1 MATELLKATG
11 GPLVI
16 GRAPDN
22 DHVVDHPMVSKQHA
36 RLTPEGDGYL
46 LEDLGSAN
54 GTFVNGERIDAP
66 KKIGKGD
73 AIQIGPLCLK
83 LAKDGQME
91 SEDMRLST
99 RVDVQGIC
107 FDVRGGTLRL
117 LRNVSFTIQP
127 GEFVALM
134 GPAGAGKTTLME
146 NVNGNMTPSEGR
158 VLVNGLDLH
167 QHFDAM
173 RGHIGYVPQDDIV
186 HRKLTVYEACYYTA
200 KMRMKG
206 VKEKELHDRVVK
218 VLTELDIVQR
228 ANTVIG
234 GPESRVL
241 SGGQRKRVNLAMELV
256 TDPAILFL
264 DEPTS
269 GLSSSDA
276 KSVMQVLKAL
286 TEKGRTIIITI
297 HQPSKDIY
305 EMMNN
310 ALILGVGGRLIYYG
324 LVTDAYKRFKTAP
337 DPDSLFE
344 ALTPKDMTPAD
355 WDRME
360 EEYKNTDWY
369 REFVYDR
376 SASPPEKGV
385 RAPKA
390 RASRSLGIGQFMLL
404 FERMTKLYTRDKG
417 WLIGAL
423 ILAPVLMLLLASL
436 LDGAKNRHSLLFVS
450 TLLAFFFGIFPA
462 IDMVI
467 SERTIYER
475 ERMVNL
481 KIPSYLLSKVLFLLV
496 FGIFQAF
503 SMAAILLWY
512 EGADAPLSSTFGLL
526 LSVQISGVAF
536 GLLFSTL
543 AKSSKVAMMSMLGCI
558 VLMLAFSG
566 FLVKLPSLRDSGTE
580 WILAASSMRWGLGG
594 LMSIVEDVPQSKLEF
609 FGFADEVW
617 QLNIA
622 VNVALAILPIAAT
635 MLILRMKDRV

>member
-1 MATELLKATG
+1 MATELLKATTG
-11 GPLVI
+11 QLTI
-16 GRAPDN
+16 GRSSDN
-22 DHVVDHPMVSKQHA
+22 NHVIDHPMVSKSHA
-36 RLTPEGDGYL
+36 RLTPSDDGYL

-54 GTFVNGERIDAP
+54 GTFVNGNRIQEP
-66 KKIGKGD
+66 TKIGED
-73 AIQIGPLCLK
+73 DTFQIGPTRIK
-83 LAKDGQME
+83 LAGDGQFE
-91 SEDMRLST
+91 SDDLRLST

-117 LRNVSFTIQP
+117 LRNVSFTIEP

-146 NVNGNMTPSEGR
+146 NVNGNMTPSVGR
-158 VLVNGLDLH
+158 VLINGLDLH
-167 QHFDAM
+167 RHFDAM

-186 HRKLTVYEACYYTA
+186 HRNLTVYEACYYTA

-206 VKEKELHDRVVK
+206 VKEKELHDRVVQ
-218 VLTELDIVQR
+218 VLTELDIVHR

-234 GPESRVL
+234 GPEARVL

-286 TEKGRTIIITI
+286 TEKGRTIVITI
-297 HQPSKDIY
+297 HQPSKEIY
-305 EMMNN
+305 ELMDN

-324 LVTDAYKRFKTAP
+324 SVKDSYKRFETAP

-344 ALTPKDMTPAD
+344 ALTPKNMTEAD
-355 WDRME
+355 WNRME
-360 EEYKNTDWY
+360 EEYQNTDWY
-369 REFVYDR
+369 REFICNR
-376 SASPPEKGV
+376 ATSPPDKDMHT
-385 RAPKA
+385 PQA
-390 RASRSLGIGQFMLL
+390 RASRAPGLSQFALL
-404 FERMTKLYTRDKG
+404 FERLTKLYTRDKG
-417 WLIGAL
+417 WLVGAVV
-423 ILAPVLMLLLASL
+423 LAPVLMLLLASL

-450 TLLAFFFGIFPA
+450 TLLAFFFGIFPSV
-462 IDMVI
+462 DMVI

-481 KIPSYLLSKVLFLLV
+481 KIPSYLLSKVVFLLA
-496 FGIFQAF
+496 FGVFQAF
-503 SMAAILLWY
+503 SMTAILIWY
-512 EGADAPLSSTFGLL
+512 EGADAPLSSTFCLL

-566 FLVKLPSLRDSGTE
+566 FLVKLPSLRESGTA
-580 WILAASSMRWGLGG
+580 WILSPSSMRWGLGG
-594 LMSIVEDVPQSKLEF
+594 LMAVVEDVPRAKLEF
-609 FGFADEVW
+609 FGFGDEVW
-617 QLNIA
+617 HLNVA
-622 VNVALAILPIAAT
+622 VNAMLAILPIGAT

>member
-1 MATELLKATG
+1 MATELLKATTG
-11 GPLVI
+11 RLTIGRSADNDYVIDHPLVSKY
-16 GRAPDN
+16 
-22 DHVVDHPMVSKQHA
+22 HV
-36 RLTPEGDGYL
+36 RLTIEGDGFL
-46 LEDLGSAN
+46 LEDLDSAN
-54 GTFVNGERIDAP
+54 GTFVNGDRVDETV
-66 KKIGKGD
+66 KIGKD
-73 AIQIGPLCLK
+73 DTFQIGPMRMK
-83 LAKDGQME
+83 LAPDGRVE
-91 SEDMRLST
+91 SDDLRLST
-99 RVDVQGIC
+99 RIDVQGIC
-107 FDVRGGTLRL
+107 FDVRGGALRL
-117 LRNVSFTIQP
+117 LRNISFTIQP

-158 VLVNGLDLH
+158 VLINGLDLH
-167 QHFDAM
+167 RHFDAM

-186 HRKLTVYEACYYTA
+186 HRNLTVYEACYYTA

-206 VKEKELHDRVVK
+206 ISEQELHDRVVQ

-228 ANTVIG
+228 ANTIIG
-234 GPESRVL
+234 GPEARVL

-286 TEKGRTIIITI
+286 TEKGRTIVITI
-297 HQPSKDIY
+297 HQPSKEIF
-305 EMMNN
+305 EMMDN

-324 LVTDAYKRFKTAP
+324 SVTDSYKRFNTSP

-344 ALTPKDMTPAD
+344 ALTPKDMTEAD

-360 EEYKNTDWY
+360 QEFKQTDWY
-369 REFVYDR
+369 RLFVFDR
-376 SASPPEKGV
+376 ATSPPDEGI
-385 RAPKA
+385 RAPRA
-390 RASRSLGIGQFMLL
+390 RASRGPGLSQFILL
-404 FERMTKLYTRDKG
+404 FERLTKLYTRDKG
-417 WLIGAL
+417 WLIGAVV
-423 ILAPVLMLLLASL
+423 LAPMLMLLLASL
-436 LDGAKNRHSLLFVS
+436 LDGDKNRHSLLFVS

-481 KIPSYLLSKVLFLLV
+481 KIPSYLLSKVLFLLT
-496 FGIFQAF
+496 FGVFQAF
-503 SMAAILLWY
+503 SMAAILVWY
-512 EGADAPLSSTFGLL
+512 EGADAPLSSTFFLL
-526 LSVQISGVAF
+526 LSVQVSGVAF
-536 GLLFSTL
+536 GLLFSTM

-566 FLVKLPSLRDSGTE
+566 FLVKLPSLRDSGTA
-580 WILAASSMRWGLGG
+580 WILSPSCMRWGLGG
-594 LMSIVEDVPQSKLEF
+594 LMATVEDVPRAKLEF
-609 FGFADEVW
+609 FGFGDEVW
-617 QLNIA
+617 HLNVA
-622 VNVALAILPIAAT
+622 VNVALAVLPIVAT